1 MKPQTIS
8 IKNGENTTVYGMIIQ
23 NVSAGHDISESGE
36 DSSFVSLKVAH
47 GSNYLQRN
55 IYKGD
60 IVTFETYLIQ
70 VEGMSDDDV
79 TLLVSDGTGIPI
91 ALPERVTIKNGEKIL
106 VMDLQITFLPS
117 GRRIMEDGSDP
128 SLFSLSLKT
137 SQIPE
142 ERIHISFNSTKKSEN
157 KDIHFGDYSIEVV
170 DVDFYGD
177 FIILIVSKLEGVVS
191 NS

>member
-1 MKPQTIS
+1 MR
-8 IKNGENTTVYGMIIQ
+8 E
-23 NVSAGHDISESGE
+23 
-36 DSSFVSLKVAH
+36 
-47 GSNYLQRN
+47 RN

-106 VMDLQITFLPS
+106 VIDLQITFLFS

-128 SLFSLSLKT
+128 SLFSLCLKT

-142 ERIHISFNSTKKSEN
+142 ERIHISFDSTKKSEN
-157 KDIHFGDYSIEVV
+157 KRGNVRKT
-170 DVDFYGD
+170 GRGG
-177 FIILIVSKLEGVVS
+177 KARK
-191 NS
+191 NCQQKR